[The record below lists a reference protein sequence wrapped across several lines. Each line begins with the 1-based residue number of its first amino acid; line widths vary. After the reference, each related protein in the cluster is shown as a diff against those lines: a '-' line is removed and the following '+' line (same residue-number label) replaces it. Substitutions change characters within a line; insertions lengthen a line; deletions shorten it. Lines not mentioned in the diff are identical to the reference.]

1 MKTAS
6 KTKTQKTKKAAGATP
21 KPVDDVKK
29 KVEVVSEE
37 SSAVEKESRDR
48 YFEAVGRRK
57 TATTRVRLY
66 TKGTG
71 VLVNGKDYKVYFP
84 LPNLQKIID
93 DPLRKMKN
101 LERFKITAHVSGG
114 GVNAQAE
121 AIRHGISRALV
132 VFNTDFKKR
141 LKRAGYLKRDPR
153 RKERKKYGLKKSRKA
168 PRWSKR

>member
-6 KTKTQKTKKAAGATP
+6 KTKTTKKKVGTASQSAE
-21 KPVDDVKK
+21 DVKK
-29 KVEVVSEE
+29 KVEVTPED
-37 SSAVEKESRDR
+37 SSVVEKESKDR

-101 LERFKITAHVSGG
+101 LERFKITAQVSGG

-141 LKRAGYLKRDPR
+141 LKRSGYLKRDPR